1 MDDAERLG
9 DDKQELS
16 REEELSRE
24 AAAYASESEFYR
36 RGTSESGFGSGS
48 LRSSMAFSSFGGE
61 AAPRSAARRPARS
74 GTDGP
79 ARVVE
84 GFAEDAT

>member
-1 MDDAERLG
+1 
-9 DDKQELS
+9 
-16 REEELSRE
+16 
-24 AAAYASESEFYR
+24 
-36 RGTSESGFGSGS
+36 
-48 LRSSMAFSSFGGE
+48 MAFSSFGGE